1 MPKFLRY
8 TIRFQVR
15 FSADL
20 NNSLHLCAKG
30 VVDISINNKRRD
42 SGRFIF
48 NMNPSEKQAMLE
60 DFALKCEEFFQ
71 WYSNFQNKDP
81 KHNPTSDVK
90 CENGC
95 KFSAMEKF
103 SAIGTVI
110 DARTIKTVVDELG
123 EKYSLKIELKL

>member
-1 MPKFLRY
+1 MYCPKC
-8 TIRFQVR
+8 
-15 FSADL
+15 L

-48 NMNPSEKQAMLE
+48 NMSPSEKQAMLE
-60 DFALKCEEFFQ
+60 DFAVKCEEFFQ

-81 KHNPTSDVK
+81 IHRLELTTSDVK

-110 DARTIKTVVDELG
+110 DTRTIKTVVDELG